1 MHFWGSS
8 LWDKM
13 CFEYQRIKIQW
24 KKVGQHFCISLRS
37 GKMGANPAPLT
48 VSLTVKYPFFYD
60 LPYPPRN
67 LQTCCCP
74 KMIEGISKMLEWIL
88 CYSRYSRYIID
99 EYLVNSAIAKNAEL
113 RTIVRRSSEVRVITV
128 TFIISLI
135 GTIWNAFEAFAFAY
149 ICKCCY
155 STISWERSRLSPI
168 VQR

>member
-1 MHFWGSS
+1 MIGLGSDKNGSKFSHF
-8 LWDKM
+8 
-13 CFEYQRIKIQW
+13 
-24 KKVGQHFCISLRS
+24 
-37 GKMGANPAPLT
+37 LT
-48 VSLTVKYPFFYD
+48 VRADGGKPRPPYSQPDRKISVFYD

-155 STISWERSRLSPI
+155 STISWEILRVSPI